1 VTARQTCS
9 VCGHEDH
16 ATELYAQAGPGVP
29 GGAWFCRNHNS
40 CQTRMKT
47 IYANRKERTVT
58 TPEAFD
64 WNNPEYRNSE
74 YWKWETPGDTVTGI
88 VTAIGTHTFPAK
100 QNPDGTTTQPKTVPV
115 ITVDDGGGQVIE
127 VTCSNADL
135 LDQIRKAAPQVGDKI
150 SMEYL
155 RDIPTSFGGKKKLF
169 NVKHKRAEGSSDPWA
184 KIEPKTDE
192 PIQSE
197 VPF

>member
-1 VTARQTCS
+1 
-9 VCGHEDH
+9 
-16 ATELYAQAGPGVP
+16 
-29 GGAWFCRNHNS
+29 
-40 CQTRMKT
+40 MKI
-47 IYANRKERTVT
+47 IYANKRKERTMT

-88 VTAIGTHTFPAK
+88 VTAIGTHTFPEK
-100 QNPDGTTTQPKTVPV
+100 VNPDKTVSPPKTVPV
-115 ITVDDGGGQVIE
+115 VTVDDGGGQVIE

-155 RDIPTSFGGKKKLF
+155 RDITTSFGGTKKLF
-169 NVKHKRAEGSSDPWA
+169 HVKHKRAEGSSDPWA
-184 KIEPKTDE
+184 HIAPKAE
-192 PIQSE
+192 GEIQAE
-197 VPF
+197 MPF